1 MLILLVC
8 DCGGAEPL
16 ARSVLKEAGV
26 ADWLT
31 TSLVRGH
38 KNCLEW
44 INKLNGDLRNGDKAD
59 ALFMMIKNK
68 SRFAVV
74 AGYDDDHFEW
84 ADVSNGDIKSKLDGQ
99 IIAKQFE

>member
-8 DCGGAEPL
+8 NCGGAEPL

-26 ADWLT
+26 KDWLT

-44 INKLNGDLRNGDKAD
+44 INKLPSTTRNLDVTD

-68 SRFAVV
+68 SKFAVV
-74 AGYDDDHFEW
+74 VGYDDDHFRW
-84 ADVSNGDIKSKLDGQ
+84 ADVANGDLKSKLDGQ
-99 IIAKQFE
+99 VIAKQFE

>member
-8 DCGGAEPL
+8 NCGGAEPL

-26 ADWLT
+26 KDWLV
-31 TSLVRGH
+31 TSLVRGN

-44 INKLNGDLRNGDKAD
+44 INKLPSATRNLDVVD

-68 SRFAVV
+68 SRYAVIV
-74 AGYDDDHFEW
+74 GYDDEHFRW
-84 ADVSNGDIKSKLDGQ
+84 SDVANGSIKAKLDGEV
-99 IIAKQFE
+99 IAKQFE